1 MKKYAVVLV
10 GLVVAVCLA
19 GSVFAQTLK
28 AKEETTAT
36 KSGVTTKEEAT
47 LKTKAGT
54 ETVKETTTTTPT
66 GSETTATIT
75 EKPKS
80 GDLLKE
86 TVTFNSYTDANG
98 GTITV
103 IKDNKEVKLP
113 ARNFKSWQQHVIG
126 KEKSQITIWST
137 YDPQLLQRVVTK
149 VEPAPAPMK

>member
-19 GSVFAQTLK
+19 GSVYAQTLK

-36 KSGVTTKEEAT
+36 KSSVTTTEKET
-47 LKTKAGT
+47 LKTKSGT

-66 GSETTATIT
+66 GRETTATVT

-86 TVTFNSYTDANG
+86 TVTFNSYSEANG

-113 ARNFKSWQQHVIG
+113 ARNYNSWQQHVIG
-126 KEKSQITIWST
+126 REKSQITIWST